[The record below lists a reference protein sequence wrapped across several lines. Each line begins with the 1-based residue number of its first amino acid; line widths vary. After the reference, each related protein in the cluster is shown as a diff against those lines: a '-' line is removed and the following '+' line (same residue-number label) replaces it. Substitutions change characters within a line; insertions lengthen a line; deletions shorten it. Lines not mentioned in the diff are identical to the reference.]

1 MLGGQRHAPHRPLK
15 QLVRTDNVGAG
26 RRCRGWARELPGK
39 VKGGERRWR
48 GGEQTGVVVVVVEGG
63 GGKQRGGVLK
73 QRRTGRS
80 HVTDRWTDR

>member
-26 RRCRGWARELPGK
+26 RRCRGWERESAAGK
-39 VKGGERRWR
+39 GKGRRAALEGCR
-48 GGEQTGVVVVVVEGG
+48 ANRDGGVGGG

-73 QRRTGRS
+73 QRRMGRS